1 MGRLAVA
8 VVVVLVVLGVGE
20 AKKKEKKVCNKG
32 WECSGSKYCCN
43 ETITD
48 YFQVYQFENLFSKR
62 NAPVAHA
69 VGFWDYQSFIT
80 AAAVYEPLGFG
91 TTGGKHMGMREVAAF
106 LGHVGSKTSSN
117 KTETEDDDGGRNG
130 RTRRQHQSPTSSTAP
145 TPTLSAATSPAAS
158 INLSFEYTLNVQTN
172 SYNEIW
178 NKIHSG
184 DGPARENDDVAP
196 PSAAPSP
203 DRLIAQVLLPD
214 RASIQEALR
223 SAPPSHL
230 TRLVSSYFDSSE
242 STSAACLSLRRAVDH
257 ARSLYAPISSLLDL
271 LPSTSPSPT
280 SAGSGPRPRLTPT
293 QCDWVFDIF
302 LEFDRLNN
310 PFPAPSTG
318 FQVMRRCFSELRKQ
332 LEYHLH
338 KARRRHRLLHR
349 ATRGAAICL
358 IGAATGAAVVALV
371 IATHAL
377 AALVAGPAICLP
389 PADLLAGPRRRARE
403 HMAQLD
409 AAARG
414 TYVLNNDLDTI
425 ERLVARL
432 HETVE
437 SDKKL
442 VRLGLERGRGMR
454 HPIEE
459 VLRQLRK
466 NHPSFLH
473 QLDDLDE
480 HICLFFAAV
489 NRARSLLLWQI
500 HQHQRHHRRGE

>member
-1 MGRLAVA
+1 MHRL
-8 VVVVLVVLGVGE
+8 L
-20 AKKKEKKVCNKG
+20 
-32 WECSGSKYCCN
+32 
-43 ETITD
+43 
-48 YFQVYQFENLFSKR
+48 
-62 NAPVAHA
+62 APSPSLH
-69 VGFWDYQSFIT
+69 SFIS
-80 AAAVYEPLGFG
+80 AEWLYFPFPHSHLHHDLFPSMRCFS
-91 TTGGKHMGMREVAAF
+91 GGPRRPAP
-106 LGHVGSKTSSN
+106 GSPTPPPPPPPPPPAN
-117 KTETEDDDGGRNG
+117 KTETEDDDDGGRNG
-130 RTRRQHQSPTSSTAP
+130 RTRRQHQSPMSSTPP
-145 TPTLSAATSPAAS
+145 TPTTSPAAT
-158 INLSFEYTLNVQTN
+158 INLSFEYTLAVQTN

-178 NKIHSG
+178 DKIHSG

-196 PSAAPSP
+196 APSP
-203 DRLIAQVLLPD
+203 DRLIAQVLQPD

-242 STSAACLSLRRAVDH
+242 STSAACLSLRRGVDH
-257 ARSLYAPISSLLDL
+257 ARSLYAPISNLLDL
-271 LPSTSPSPT
+271 LPSTSPSST
-280 SAGSGPRPRLTPT
+280 SAGSGPRLRLTPT
-293 QCDWVFDIF
+293 QCDWVFDVF
-302 LEFDRLNN
+302 LEFDRLDN

-318 FQVMRRCFSELRKQ
+318 FQGMRRCFSELRQQ
-332 LEYHLH
+332 LEYHLR

-349 ATRGAAICL
+349 ATRGAAACL
-358 IGAATGAAVVALV
+358 IGAATGAAVAALV

-377 AALVAGPAICLP
+377 AALVAGPAMCLAP
-389 PADLLAGPRRRARE
+389 VDLLAGPRRRARE

-466 NHPSFLH
+466 NHPSILH
-473 QLDDLDE
+473 QLEDLDE
-480 HICLFFAAV
+480 HICLFFAAI
-489 NRARSLLLWQI
+489 NRARSLLFQQI
-500 HQHQRHHRRGE
+500 HQHGATTGVASDSCLQHLPILG